1 MTSSSAAM
9 STTGG
14 EAARGTDP
22 AVVAA
27 TGHIGSDRNTRR
39 RRSRERKWWTMTA
52 EPIVVGVDDSPDASK
67 ALDWAVSWAAAVG
80 SPVRMIASE
89 AVPPGRTAES
99 PGLGDQARAAIDL
112 QVARLRKVAPNAQVE
127 TEALVAHPV
136 SALIAASQEAGAVVL
151 GTRGVGAY
159 QGSVIGSISGAV
171 AASAHCPTIII
182 TSSAPSAYDPDGPIV
197 VGFDGSESAL
207 GAARLAVSAAA
218 AEGRSIRLLQAEVG
232 TTSPDEPLDGLVDEL
247 RGEHP
252 DVEIELTASE
262 GSAVGALTSAS
273 RSAAF
278 VVVASQGHRGVPG
291 FLLGSTTR
299 ALVQSAQ
306 APVIVLTA
314 RSEKR
319 WPVRTD

>member
-1 MTSSSAAM
+1 
-9 STTGG
+9 
-14 EAARGTDP
+14 
-22 AVVAA
+22 
-27 TGHIGSDRNTRR
+27 
-39 RRSRERKWWTMTA
+39 MTA

-67 ALDWAVSWAAAVG
+67 ALDWALSWAQAVG
-80 SPVRMIASE
+80 APVRMIASE
-89 AVPPGRTAES
+89 AVPPGRTADS
-99 PGLGDQARAAIDL
+99 PGLGANARAAIEQ
-112 QVARLRKVAPNAQVE
+112 QVARLRKVAPDAHVEAQ
-127 TEALVAHPV
+127 ALVAHPV

-159 QGSVIGSISGAV
+159 MGSVIGSISGAV
-171 AASAHCPTIII
+171 AASAHCPTVII
-182 TSSAPSAYDPDGPIV
+182 TSNAPAAYDPDGPLV
-197 VGFDGSESAL
+197 VGFDGSEPAL
-207 GAARLAVSAAA
+207 GAARLALSAAA
-218 AEGRSIRLLQAEVG
+218 AEGRSVRLLQAEVG
-232 TTSPDEPLDGLVDEL
+232 VTSPDEPLDGLVETL

-252 DVEIELTASE
+252 DVEVELVASE

-306 APVIVLTA
+306 APLIVLTA

-319 WPVRTD
+319 WPVRSR

>member
-1 MTSSSAAM
+1 M
-9 STTGG
+9 
-14 EAARGTDP
+14 
-22 AVVAA
+22 A
-27 TGHIGSDRNTRR
+27 T
-39 RRSRERKWWTMTA
+39 

-67 ALDWAVSWAAAVG
+67 ALDWALSWAKAVG
-80 SPVRMIASE
+80 SPVRMMASE
-89 AVPPGRTAES
+89 AVPPGRTTDS
-99 PGLGDQARAAIDL
+99 PGLGANAQAAIDQ
-112 QVARLRKVAPNAQVE
+112 QVARLSKVAPDAVVE
-127 TEALVAHPV
+127 AEALVAHPV
-136 SALIAASQEAGAVVL
+136 SALIAASHEAGAVVL

-171 AASAHCPTIII
+171 AASAHCPTVII
-182 TSSAPSAYDPDGPIV
+182 TSNAPSAFDPDGPIV
-197 VGFDGSESAL
+197 VGFDGSEPAL

-218 AEGRSIRLLQAEVG
+218 AEGRSVRLIQAEVG
-232 TTSPDEPLDGLVDEL
+232 KTSPDEPLDHLVEDL
-247 RGEHP
+247 RSGHP
-252 DVEIELTASE
+252 EVEIELIASE

-319 WPVRTD
+319 WPVRSR

>member
-1 MTSSSAAM
+1 
-9 STTGG
+9 
-14 EAARGTDP
+14 
-22 AVVAA
+22 
-27 TGHIGSDRNTRR
+27 
-39 RRSRERKWWTMTA
+39 MTA

-67 ALDWAVSWAAAVG
+67 ALDWALSWAEAVG

-89 AVPPGRTAES
+89 AVPPGRTADS
-99 PGLGDQARAAIDL
+99 PGLGKTAQAAIEQQL
-112 QVARLRKVAPNAQVE
+112 ARLRKVAPDAEVDA
-127 TEALVAHPV
+127 EALVAHPV
-136 SALIAASQEAGAVVL
+136 SALIAESLDAGAVVL

-182 TSSAPSAYDPDGPIV
+182 TSNAPSAYDPDGPIV
-197 VGFDGSESAL
+197 VGFDGSEPAM

-218 AEGRSIRLLQAEVG
+218 AEGRSVQLLQAEGGV
-232 TTSPDEPLDGLVDEL
+232 TSPDEPLDHLVDEL
-247 RGEHP
+247 RSEHP
-252 DVEIELTASE
+252 DVELELVTSE

-273 RSAAF
+273 RKAAF

-319 WPVRTD
+319 WPVRAS

>member
-1 MTSSSAAM
+1 MT
-9 STTGG
+9 
-14 EAARGTDP
+14 P
-22 AVVAA
+22 
-27 TGHIGSDRNTRR
+27 
-39 RRSRERKWWTMTA
+39 

-67 ALDWAVSWAAAVG
+67 ALDWALAWAGAVG
-80 SPVRMIASE
+80 SPVRILASE
-89 AVPPGRTAES
+89 AVPPGRTTDS
-99 PGLGDQARAAIDL
+99 PGLGQKAQAAVDQQL
-112 QVARLRKVAPNAQVE
+112 ERLHRVSP
-127 TEALVAHPV
+127 EAEVDAEVLVAHPV
-136 SALIAASQEAGAVVL
+136 TALITASQGAGAVVL

-171 AASAHCPTIII
+171 AASAHCPTVII
-182 TSSAPSAYDPDGPIV
+182 TSNAPSAYDPDGPIV
-197 VGFDGSESAL
+197 VGFDGSEPAL

-218 AEGRSIRLLQAEVG
+218 AEGRTVRLIQAEVG
-232 TTSPDEPLDGLVDEL
+232 TTSPDEPLDDLVAQL

-252 DVEIELTASE
+252 EVDIELVASADN
-262 GSAVGALTSAS
+262 AVGALTSAS

-306 APVIVLTA
+306 APVIVLTS

-319 WPVRTD
+319 WPVRTR

>member
-1 MTSSSAAM
+1 MT
-9 STTGG
+9 
-14 EAARGTDP
+14 P
-22 AVVAA
+22 
-27 TGHIGSDRNTRR
+27 
-39 RRSRERKWWTMTA
+39 

-67 ALDWAVSWAAAVG
+67 ALDWALAWAGAVG
-80 SPVRMIASE
+80 SPVRILASE
-89 AVPPGRTAES
+89 AVPPGRTTDS
-99 PGLGDQARAAIDL
+99 PGLGQKAQAAVDQQL
-112 QVARLRKVAPNAQVE
+112 ERLRRVSPEAKVDA
-127 TEALVAHPV
+127 EALVAHPV
-136 SALIAASQEAGAVVL
+136 TALITASQGAGAVVL

-171 AASAHCPTIII
+171 AASAHCPTVII
-182 TSSAPSAYDPDGPIV
+182 TSNAPSAYDPDGPIV
-197 VGFDGSESAL
+197 VGFDGSEPAL

-218 AEGRSIRLLQAEVG
+218 AEGRSVRLIQAEVG
-232 TTSPDEPLDGLVDEL
+232 TTSPDEPLDDLVAEL

-252 DVEIELTASE
+252 EVDIELVASADN
-262 GSAVGALTSAS
+262 AVGALTSAS

-306 APVIVLTA
+306 APVIVLTS

-319 WPVRTD
+319 WPVRTR

>member
-1 MTSSSAAM
+1 MT
-9 STTGG
+9 
-14 EAARGTDP
+14 P
-22 AVVAA
+22 
-27 TGHIGSDRNTRR
+27 
-39 RRSRERKWWTMTA
+39 

-67 ALDWAVSWAAAVG
+67 ALDWALAWAGAVG
-80 SPVRMIASE
+80 SPVRILASE
-89 AVPPGRTAES
+89 AVPPGRTTDS
-99 PGLGDQARAAIDL
+99 PGLGQKAQAAVDQQL
-112 QVARLRKVAPNAQVE
+112 ERLHRVSP
-127 TEALVAHPV
+127 EAEVDAEVLVAHPV
-136 SALIAASQEAGAVVL
+136 TALITASQGAGAVVL

-171 AASAHCPTIII
+171 AASAHCPTVII
-182 TSSAPSAYDPDGPIV
+182 TSNAPSAYDPDGPIV
-197 VGFDGSESAL
+197 VGFDGSEPAL

-218 AEGRSIRLLQAEVG
+218 AEGRSVRLIQAEVG
-232 TTSPDEPLDGLVDEL
+232 TTSPDEPLDDLVAQL

-252 DVEIELTASE
+252 EVDIELVASADN
-262 GSAVGALTSAS
+262 AVGALTSAS

-306 APVIVLTA
+306 APVIVLTS

-319 WPVRTD
+319 WPVRTR